1 MIVANKPKIFLSIQA
16 SDTTI
21 IHRGGMTG
29 LWMTLKQLAKKFPTP
44 AERPGDLTWDLT
56 PTSISLNWQGQDL
69 PVLDWLLKK
78 SFQINQQGLISFTGL
93 NSSSMDLINQIHIH
107 QSINDTFL
115 RHNKF
120 YKKEKVTSEL
130 FNIKNNQIVLE
141 YKALKWYIHQT
152 FAEKLCDQSGYLI
165 EDYVKIVSW
174 LYPGATVRHARL
186 NQITKIEEKV
196 EYALALLFLSLVCQY
211 YILESDYIQN
221 HNKRLTKY
229 LIVIPEINNLE
240 TAALRRW
247 NLQNIKYQDCYV
259 TNLGEAALKY
269 YYYTQSSNS
278 PRDNE
283 CCQILQYDKPNKK
296 SQQRALVN
304 IQDFTI
310 TYKAI
315 KDYQFV
321 QDYFQ
326 ENRVFPDREKSEFT
340 VKVNSIRAIIAN
352 NLAHNLPWWTNFW
365 EIIYQ
370 GNQLGDLAKQLAFNH
385 KGLFAMIEQDKE
397 LENYRDFICAF
408 HGALRKIYAKIYGR
422 TKKGEIP
429 RIEREYERIRGEL
442 SRCYDQQ
449 SLEDFLSDF
458 LARAGLNA
466 ALYEQWEE
474 ILPLIFSEIDW
485 RKTRNLALIALASYK
500 PQKFSLRNVPIKF
513 WNVLVRINPQAAI
526 LFLYKQSIIEVFQE
540 IAENIEEY

>member
-44 AERPGDLTWDLT
+44 VDRPGNLTWDLS
-56 PTSISLNWQGQDL
+56 PTSISIDWQGQDF
-69 PVLDWLLKK
+69 PVLDWLLKQ
-78 SFQINQQGLISFTGL
+78 SFQINQQGLISFAGL
-93 NSSSMDLINQIHIH
+93 NPSSIDLIDQIHIH
-107 QSINDTFL
+107 QAINDTFL

-120 YKKEKVTSEL
+120 YKKDKINSKL
-130 FNIKNNQIVLE
+130 FNIKNDQIVLD
-141 YKALKWYIHQT
+141 YKALKWYAHQT
-152 FAEKLCDQSGYLI
+152 FAKNLCDESGNLI
-165 EDYVKIVSW
+165 DNYIKIVSW

-186 NQITKIEEKV
+186 NQITKIEEKL
-196 EYALALLFLSLVCQY
+196 EYALALLFLPLVCQY
-211 YILESDYIQN
+211 YILESDYTQN

-240 TAALRRW
+240 TAAQRSW
-247 NLQNIKYQDCYV
+247 NFQNINYQDYYV

-269 YYYTQSSNS
+269 YYTQSLNA
-278 PRDNE
+278 PRDDQY
-283 CCQILQYDKPNKK
+283 CQVFQYEKLNKI

-321 QDYFQ
+321 QEYFQ
-326 ENRVFPDREKSEFT
+326 DNRIFPNRKKSEFT

-352 NLAHNLPWWTNFW
+352 NLAYNLPWWTDFW

-385 KGLFAMIEQDKE
+385 KGLLAMIEQDKE
-397 LENYRDFICAF
+397 LENYKNFIRAF
-408 HGALRKIYAKIYGR
+408 HVALRKIYAKIYGR

-442 SRCYDQQ
+442 SRCYDQK

-458 LARAGLNA
+458 LSRAGSNI
-466 ALYEQWEE
+466 ALREQWREV
-474 ILPLIFSEIDW
+474 LPLIFSEIDW
-485 RKTRNLALIALASYK
+485 RKTRNLALFALACYE
-500 PQKFSLRNVPIKF
+500 PQKFSLRKIPIKF
-513 WNVLVRINPQAAI
+513 WNVLVSINPQAAI
-526 LFLYKQSIIEVFQE
+526 LFLYKQPIIEIFKE
-540 IAENIEEY
+540 IAENIEEH

>member
-29 LWMTLKQLAKKFPTP
+29 LWITLKQLAKKFPTP

-56 PTSISLNWQGQDL
+56 PTSISLNWQGQDW
-69 PVLDWLLKK
+69 PVLDWLLKQ
-78 SFQINQQGLISFTGL
+78 SFQLNQQGLISFAGL
-93 NSSSMDLINQIHIH
+93 NPSSMDFIDQIHRH
-107 QSINDTFL
+107 QAINDTFL

-196 EYALALLFLSLVCQY
+196 EYALALLFLPLVCQY

-229 LIVIPEINNLE
+229 LIVLPEINNLE
-240 TAALRRW
+240 IAALRCW
-247 NLQNIKYQDCYV
+247 NLQNINYQDYYV

-269 YYYTQSSNS
+269 YYYTQSLNS
-278 PRDNE
+278 PKNDHY
-283 CCQILQYDKPNKK
+283 CQILQYEKLNKN
-296 SQQRALVN
+296 SQQRALVG

-315 KDYQFV
+315 KHYQFV

-326 ENRVFPDREKSEFT
+326 ENLIFPNRKKSEFT

-352 NLAHNLPWWTNFW
+352 NLAHNLPWWTDFW
-365 EIIYQ
+365 EVIYDK
-370 GNQLGDLAKQLAFNH
+370 NQLRDLAKQLAFNR
-385 KGLFAMIEQDKE
+385 KGLFAMIEQDTE
-397 LENYRDFICAF
+397 LANYKNFIHSF
-408 HGALRKIYAKIYGR
+408 HEALRKIYAKIYSR
-422 TKKGEIP
+422 TKKGDVP

-526 LFLYKQSIIEVFQE
+526 VFLYKQPITEVFQE
-540 IAENIEEY
+540 IEVSNEEH

>member
-1 MIVANKPKIFLSIQA
+1 MIVANKPKIFLSTQA

-29 LWMTLKQLAKKFPTP
+29 LWMTLKQLATKFPTT

-56 PTSISLNWQGQDL
+56 PTSISLDWQGQDF
-69 PVLDWLLKK
+69 PVLDWLLKQ
-78 SFQINQQGLISFTGL
+78 SFQLNQQGLISFAGL
-93 NSSSMDLINQIHIH
+93 NPSSIDFIDQIHIH
-107 QSINDTFL
+107 QAINDTFL

-120 YKKEKVTSEL
+120 HKKDKINSKL
-130 FNIKNNQIVLE
+130 FNIKNDQIVLE
-141 YKALKWYIHQT
+141 YKALKWYAHQT
-152 FAEKLCDQSGYLI
+152 FAKNLCDESGNLI
-165 EDYVKIVSW
+165 DNYIKIVSW

-186 NQITKIEEKV
+186 NQITKIEEKL
-196 EYALALLFLSLVCQY
+196 EYALALLFLPLVCQY
-211 YILESDYIQN
+211 YILESDYTQN

-229 LIVIPEINNLE
+229 VIVIPEINNLE
-240 TAALRRW
+240 TAAQRSW
-247 NLQNIKYQDCYV
+247 NFQNINYQDYYV

-269 YYYTQSSNS
+269 YYYTQSLNA
-278 PRDNE
+278 PRDDQY
-283 CCQILQYDKPNKK
+283 CQVFQYEKLNKT

-321 QDYFQ
+321 QNYFQ
-326 ENRVFPDREKSEFT
+326 ENRISPNRKKSEFT
-340 VKVNSIRAIIAN
+340 VKVNCIRAIIAN
-352 NLAHNLPWWTNFW
+352 NLAHNLPWWTDFW

-370 GNQLGDLAKQLAFNH
+370 ENQLGDLAKQLAFNH

-429 RIEREYERIRGEL
+429 RIEQEYERIRGEL
-442 SRCYDQQ
+442 SRCYDQK
-449 SLEDFLSDF
+449 SLEDFLTDF
-458 LARAGLNA
+458 LSRAGLNA
-466 ALYEQWEE
+466 ALYEQWEVVF
-474 ILPLIFSEIDW
+474 PLIFSEIDW
-485 RKTRNLALIALASYK
+485 RKTRNLALFALACYK
-500 PQKFSLRNVPIKF
+500 PQKFSLRKIPIKF
-513 WNVLVRINPQAAI
+513 WNVLVSINPQAAI
-526 LFLYKQSIIEVFQE
+526 LFLYKQPIIEIFKE
-540 IAENIEEY
+540 IAENIEEH